1 MCVLKNI
8 DEEKIEIPEKIIQ
21 LKLTKKRVVK
31 IIIKK
36 LYFVPIMMNI
46 EYVVVFVIN
55 YVQDDFKKI
64 ILNHQ
69 LIQLLFVK
77 NNN

>member
-8 DEEKIEIPEKIIQ
+8 DKEKIEIPEKIIQ
-21 LKLTKKRVVK
+21 LILTKKRIVK

-55 YVQDDFKKI
+55 YVQDDLKKI